1 MKQKQQKVK
10 WRKLDNASKVF
21 PATCN
26 NRDTK
31 VFRLAC
37 ELLDEVDPYILQK
50 AIELTLENFPLY
62 RSVLRRGAF
71 WYYFESSD
79 IKPLVEIENQPLCA
93 PIYIKDRRNLLFR
106 VSYYN
111 KRINLEVFHALTDG
125 AGVIWFMESLIY
137 YYMINKHKN
146 LSDEIPKINYKA
158 SISQKMVD
166 SFAKNFSKANPP
178 KKSSKKRISHAHRV
192 TGTRMPEN
200 RMNLIEGAM
209 SVKKILELAHKY
221 HTTLTIF
228 TSSLLLYSIFKD
240 MDSNA
245 VNKPV
250 VLSVP
255 INLRQYFESYTA
267 RNFFSTMNI
276 DYDFKI
282 KSHELEDIISYVGE
296 AFKNGLSK
304 EELDYHL
311 YRLMAF
317 ETNPLARVIPLTLKD
332 LTLKFVNKYTD
343 RGITSS
349 ISNIGR
355 INMPPEFSP
364 YIHQFTIC
372 VSARRPQVTMC
383 SYEDRLVIS
392 FITPFEETD
401 IQRTFFQ
408 FLSNNGV
415 EVEITSNI

>member
-1 MKQKQQKVK
+1 MKQQKVK

-37 ELLDEVDPYILQK
+37 ELNDLVEPEVLQH
-50 AIELTLENFPLY
+50 ALELTLENFPLY
-62 RSVLRRGAF
+62 RSVLRRGVF

-79 IKPLVEIENQPLCA
+79 IKPLVEMENQPLCA
-93 PIYIKDRRNLLFR
+93 PIYIKDRRNLQFR
-106 VSYYN
+106 VSYYH

-137 YYMINKHKN
+137 YYMINRYKN
-146 LSDEIPKINYKA
+146 LSNEIPKINYKA
-158 SISQKMVD
+158 SISQKMAD
-166 SFAKNFSKANPP
+166 SFAKNFSKSNPP
-178 KKSSKKRISHAHRV
+178 KKSNKKRIATAHRV
-192 TGTRMPEN
+192 KGTRMPEN

-221 HTTLTIF
+221 DTTLTIF

-240 MDSNA
+240 MDSNSI
-245 VNKPV
+245 NKPV

-276 DYDFKI
+276 DYDFKN
-282 KSHELEDIISYVGE
+282 KSPELEDIIKYVGE
-296 AFKNGLSK
+296 SFKNGLSK

-355 INMPPEFSP
+355 INMPPEFTP

-383 SYEDRLVIS
+383 SYNDRLVIS

-408 FLSNNGV
+408 FLANNGV
-415 EVEITSNI
+415 DVEITSNL